1 MTDTPKRDASA
12 PTRRTDATDPL
23 RSLQYEK
30 GVGPA
35 KAARLA
41 RLGLRTARDLML
53 HVPRRYEDRT
63 QLKPIADLEVGE
75 ESTVRGRVARIRKS
89 RPRRGPSVLS
99 AVLADETGAC
109 DVVWFNQR
117 YLAEALQKGME
128 VVVTGKVRLYR
139 EKVQLAPTDY
149 EVTAPPPEDGEGD
162 DGEAAPPDEAPLA
175 AGRIVPF
182 YPLTEGVSQ
191 RFMRMLAHRI
201 VKATAPRMAE
211 ILPAEVRAARGLV
224 GVAEAFREIHF
235 PTSDENRARA
245 RRRLVYEEL
254 FVLQAGLA
262 LVRARGRAD
271 VAKVFDV
278 TEDTDARIR
287 RRLPFTLTPAQD
299 RSVAE
304 IASDLARGAPMNRL
318 LQGDVGSGK
327 TAVAV
332 YAMLAVV
339 AGGAQAAVMAPTELL
354 AAQHVRTLS
363 SYLAGSRVKIA
374 VLKGGMDRAE
384 RERMLAGVAAGGA
397 HIVVGTHA
405 LLGESVRF
413 RDLGL
418 VVMDE
423 QHKFGVLQRS
433 TLREKGLH
441 PHVLV
446 MTATPIPR
454 TLALAFFGDLDLSVI
469 DEAPPGRGGVSTRVV
484 RERERPKAYRS
495 VAAAVKE
502 GRQAY
507 VVCPRVSGSGDLDD
521 FDLADGPEGEIRSAT
536 ETRDRLARGPLRGT
550 TVGLVHGR
558 MTAEQKAEVMKDFTE
573 GHVRVLVST
582 VVIEVGIDVPNATVL
597 VVEHAERFGLAQ
609 LHQLRGRI
617 ARGQHEGLCI
627 LVADPKTEGAVERLK
642 ALEETTDGF
651 RISEADYR
659 IRGPGEFFGTR
670 QSGLPELRLA
680 DIFSDA
686 DILAEARED
695 AFRLVAENPT
705 LGRREY
711 GPLRRRVAEVFTGR
725 LELGGI
731 A

>member
-1 MTDTPKRDASA
+1 MTESTQSGSGAPKR
-12 PTRRTDATDPL
+12 RVDATDPM

-35 KAARLA
+35 KAARLV
-41 RLGLRTARDLML
+41 RIGLRTARDFLL
-53 HVPRRYEDRT
+53 HIPRRYEDRT
-63 QLKPIADLEVGE
+63 QLKPIAELEVGE
-75 ESTVRGRVARIRKS
+75 DVTVRGRVVRIRKS
-89 RPRRGPSVLS
+89 RPRRGPTVLS
-99 AVLADETGAC
+99 AVLADDSGEC

-117 YLAEALQKGME
+117 YLAETLQKGME
-128 VVVTGKVRLYR
+128 MVITGKVRLYR

-149 EVTAPPPEDGEGD
+149 EVTAVPPPV
-162 DGEAAPPDEAPLA
+162 GEADEGEQQVDEEVPLA

-182 YPLTEGVSQ
+182 YPLTEGLSQ
-191 RFMRMLAHRI
+191 RFMRMLARGI
-201 VKATAPRMAE
+201 VDTTAGRMAE
-211 ILPAEVRAARGLV
+211 ILPDEIRSARGLCDV
-224 GVAEAFREIHF
+224 GEAFAEIHF
-235 PTSDENRARA
+235 PSSERACARA

-262 LVRARGRAD
+262 LVRTRSRTEI
-271 VAKVFDV
+271 AKVFDV
-278 TEDTDARIR
+278 TADVDGRIR
-287 RRLPFTLTPAQD
+287 KRLPFALTGAQD
-299 RSVAE
+299 RAVAE
-304 IASDLARGAPMNRL
+304 IVADIARGTPMNRL

-332 YAMLAVV
+332 YAILAVV
-339 AGGAQAAVMAPTELL
+339 AGGSQAAVMAPTELL
-354 AAQHVRTLS
+354 AAQHVRTLT
-363 SYLAGSRVKIA
+363 SYLSGSRVKVA

-384 RERMLAGVAAGGA
+384 RERMLEGIASGGA

-405 LLGESVRF
+405 LLDEKVRF

-418 VVMDE
+418 IVMDE

-433 TLREKGLH
+433 ALRDKGLH

-454 TLALAFFGDLDLSVI
+454 TLALAFFGDLDLSII
-469 DEAPPGRGGVSTRVV
+469 DEAPPGRGGVTTRVV
-484 RERERPKAYRS
+484 KERERAKAYRD
-495 VAAAVKE
+495 VAAKIKE

-507 VVCPRVSGSGDLDD
+507 VVCPRVSGGGELQE

-536 ETRDRLARGPLRGT
+536 ETRDRLACGPLRGT

-558 MTAEQKAEVMKDFTE
+558 MSPEQKAEVMADFTA
-573 GHVRVLVST
+573 GHIRVLVST

-617 ARGQHEGLCI
+617 VRGAHEGLCV

-695 AFRLVAENPT
+695 AFRLVSEDPALARP
-705 LGRREY
+705 GY
-711 GPLRRRVAEVFTGR
+711 ASLRKRIAEVFSGR
-725 LELGGI
+725 LDLGGI